1 MNYAERLENVAV
13 LGAAGKMGS
22 GIVLL
27 TALELADLGL
37 DPENRGR
44 TFVLNAI
51 DVSEEALSGLQSYL
65 RSQARRAAEKKT
77 VWLRQVY
84 AHREDLVE
92 NYEIIDQY
100 IEDVLAVVR
109 PTTRLE
115 AAYRSRLIF
124 EAAPESVDLK
134 VKLLGQ
140 IKAHSDNDFWVF
152 TNTSSIPI
160 AEIDEQLGLGGRILG
175 FHFYNPP
182 AVQKLVELITS
193 AGTRGELVEF
203 AQMYAGKL
211 RKTIVPAN
219 DIAGFIGNGHF
230 MRDILHGV
238 AEVDRLGSDIPFTE
252 AVYMINKVSQEFLIR
267 PMGIFQ
273 LIDYVGLDVCQC
285 ILRVMNERIADEN
298 LHSPLLDRLLE
309 MGVRG
314 GQYAD
319 GSQKDGILQYQK
331 GRPVGVFDPAGKTY
345 VPLEQIAPKC
355 DGYLGAPP
363 EKMVPWKV
371 MLGHPDRPAAL
382 EQIFRQMM
390 EMGTPGAELARR
402 YGQRSREIG
411 EKLVADG
418 VAATADDVNKVL
430 LTGFFHVYGP
440 INEYFA

>member
-27 TALELADLGL
+27 TALELADLAL
-37 DPENRGR
+37 DPENRGK
-44 TFVLNAI
+44 TFVLHAL
-51 DVSEEALSGLQSYL
+51 DVSEEALAGLQGYL
-65 RSQARRAAEKKT
+65 RGQIRRAAEKKT

-84 AHREDLVE
+84 SHREDLVE

-100 IEDVLAVVR
+100 IADVLAVVR

-115 AAYRSRLIF
+115 AAYHSTLIF

-140 IKAHSDNDFWVF
+140 IKAHNASDFWVF

-160 AEIDEQLGLGGRILG
+160 REIDEQVGLDGRILG

-182 AVQKLVELITS
+182 AVQKLVEVITS
-193 AGTRGELVEF
+193 ANTRGALVEF
-203 AQMYAGKL
+203 AQQYAGKL

-238 AEVDRLGSDIPFTE
+238 AEVDRLGAEFPFTE

-273 LIDYVGLDVCQC
+273 LVDYVGLDVCQC
-285 ILRVMNERIADEN
+285 ILRVMNERIPGED
-298 LHSPLLDRLLE
+298 LHSPLLDQLLE

-331 GRPVGVFDPAGKTY
+331 GRPAGVFDPGSRQY

-355 DGYLGAPP
+355 DAHLGAPP
-363 EKMVPWKV
+363 AAMVPWKV
-371 MLGHPDRPAAL
+371 MLGHPDRAAAL

-390 EMGTPGAELARR
+390 EMGTPGAELAAR
-402 YGQRSREIG
+402 YGRRSRAIG
-411 EKLVADG
+411 EKLVTDG
-418 VAATADDVNKVL
+418 VAASADDVNKVL
-430 LTGFFHVYGP
+430 LTGFYHVYGP
-440 INEYFA
+440 INEYFE